1 MQSLSNLAKK
11 SRKQYAGLNILLRYA
26 YLTETYDIGI
36 ILGHFYTGYGITSR
50 QKKRMQKGLEL
61 LKAARIASLMTTG
74 GKGLWKKSAPSMGEA
89 AKAYFIA
96 HGVEPSQILVE
107 DQSGN
112 TIQNAQY
119 ALRLMQQRQL
129 TSAIVVTSADHM
141 PRAKLVFAEIF
152 PSSYALDFVVSD
164 TFCGFWSIF
173 DFFWNTAGNLKRFL
187 NKVNILTISK

>member
-1 MQSLSNLAKK
+1 
-11 SRKQYAGLNILLRYA
+11 
-26 YLTETYDIGI
+26 
-36 ILGHFYTGYGITSR
+36 
-50 QKKRMQKGLEL
+50 
-61 LKAARIASLMTTG
+61 
-74 GKGLWKKSAPSMGEA
+74 MGEA

-129 TSAIVVTSADHM
+129 TSAVVITSADHM
-141 PRAKLVFAEIF
+141 PRAKLIFAEMF
-152 PSSYALDFVVSD
+152 PSSYALDFVISD

-187 NKVNILTISK
+187 HKVNILTISK